1 MRILAVSALA
11 LVAATATPAFAQ
23 DGDASFNGPRIEAE
37 GGWDHVGSEG
47 NGRSGFVYGGAIGY
61 DKQFNNIVIGADA
74 EITGATTKEDAVKA
88 GRDLYVGGRAGFV
101 VGGSTLIYGKA
112 GYTNARVSFNGDG
125 VNNDGYRLGA
135 GVERNFG
142 RFFGKVE
149 YRYSRYEK
157 IDLNRDQVVAGVG
170 VRF

>member
-23 DGDASFNGPRIEAE
+23 DSAPFSGPRIEAE
-37 GGWDHVGSEG
+37 AGVDHVGSEG
-47 NGRSGFVYGGAIGY
+47 NGRSGFLYGGAIGY

-74 EITGATTKEDAVKA
+74 EITGATTKQGGVEA

-101 VGGSTLIYGKA
+101 VGGSTLVYGKA
-112 GYTNARVSFNGDG
+112 GYTNARVSFGNDG
-125 VNNDGYRLGA
+125 QNNDGYRLGA

>member
-11 LVAATATPAFAQ
+11 LVAATAAPAFAQ
-23 DGDASFNGPRIEAE
+23 DSAAPFNGPRIEAE

-47 NGRSGFVYGGAIGY
+47 YGRSGFVYGGAIGY

-74 EITGATTKEDAVKA
+74 EVTGATTKDSGVEA
-88 GRDLYVGGRAGFV
+88 GRDLYVGGRAGVV
-101 VGGSTLIYGKA
+101 VGGSTLLYGKA
-112 GYTNARVSFNGDG
+112 GYTNARVAAGNFSQ
-125 VNNDGYRLGA
+125 NNDGYRLGA
-135 GVERNFG
+135 GVERDFG

>member
-23 DGDASFNGPRIEAE
+23 DGAFNGPRIEAE
-37 GGWDHVGSEG
+37 AGVDHAGSEG
-47 NGRSGFVYGGAIGY
+47 YGRSGFVYGGAIGY

-74 EITGATTKEDAVKA
+74 EVTAATTKDGGVKA
-88 GRDLYVGGRAGFV
+88 ARDLYVGGRIGYV
-101 VGGSTLIYGKA
+101 IGGSTLLYGKA
-112 GYTNARVSFNGDG
+112 GYTNARINLGNDNGI
-125 VNNDGYRLGA
+125 NNDGYRLGA

>member
-11 LVAATATPAFAQ
+11 LVAATAAPAFAQ
-23 DGDASFNGPRIEAE
+23 DSAPFSGPRIEAE
-37 GGWDHVGSEG
+37 GGWDQVGSEG
-47 NGRSGFVYGGAIGY
+47 DGRSGFVYGGAIGY

-74 EITGATTKEDAVKA
+74 EITGATTKENAVKA
-88 GRDLYVGGRAGFV
+88 GRDLYVGGRIGYV
-101 VGGSTLIYGKA
+101 LGGSTLVYGKA
-112 GYTNARVSFNGDG
+112 GYTNARISFNDDG
-125 VNNDGYRLGA
+125 FNNDGYRLGA